1 MKKILLFE
9 SFIQK
14 LNELDFTAHWKE
26 RSSLPTEDNSS
37 QSRIQE
43 FSEKTKHGWTLDG
56 LIDNRRNKVDIDK
69 FLENT
74 YLDKE
79 SLRKEIVKALR
90 VLTRGGY
97 LERWKD
103 NSGPAIQLLDLGKI
117 GVYNGE
123 KTVYPLLK
131 TRSEEKGV
139 SYEPAEGVWGVADRN
154 VGITFMYFPATK
166 QGAELFYTQAKR
178 TSKLRDLDFLQSSG
192 FVFPYGEGFRLII
205 DATDPVEVSRSLKLE
220 KQVRGEEITYGPEPE
235 RDYVPVQ
242 TFEPTRKTI
251 SQDDEIGYV
260 VKFIDGQKFL
270 NGRILEIIN
279 FGDIKKAQKTKS
291 LPGIQDIKVRF
302 LPYEPEKGVMKDDE
316 YKKEQEKYKRSES
329 GEILPVTISLK
340 DGSIFISDGVKYKI
354 LGPTKGKP
362 LVTAEPSIIN
372 AGKVQTW
379 VQETK

>member
-56 LIDNRRNKVDIDK
+56 LIDSRRNKVDIDK

-235 RDYVPVQ
+235 KEYVSTPII
-242 TFEPTRKTI
+242 EPQRKTF
-251 SQDDEIGYV
+251 SPGDKIGVIVKYV
-260 VKFIDGQKFL
+260 SGTIPTL
-270 NGRILEIIN
+270 GRIKEILNIEE
-279 FGDIKKAQKTKS
+279 IKKAQKGKN
-291 LPGIQDIKVRF
+291 LDKIKEIKIKFV
-302 LPYEPEKGVMKDDE
+302 PELEKDRR
-316 YKKEQEKYKRSES
+316 YGSN
-329 GEILPVTISLK
+329 GEVLAVPIILTENTIVTIN
-340 DGSIFISDGVKYKI
+340 GINYKI
-354 LGPTKGKP
+354 LGPSKNKP
-362 LVTAEPSIIN
+362 LVTPEPSIIN
-372 AGKVQTW
+372 SGGVQSW
-379 VQETK
+379 VEETNL